1 MTVIYTLTTNFIGL
15 VGQSSDNA
23 SGNFLYQ
30 DKQVVK
36 IRAVDPLPKLK
47 IKQDAKGY
55 LKGVFN
61 KAAGTCVIAGEM
73 VSENVM
79 INHGYYFKLL
89 IDQSQSLKE
98 TAMIRI
104 VLNRTLK
111 CMGNTT
117 VG

>member
-1 MTVIYTLTTNFIGL
+1 M
-15 VGQSSDNA
+15 
-23 SGNFLYQ
+23 
-30 DKQVVK
+30 K

-47 IKQDAKGY
+47 IKQEAKGY

-89 IDQSQSLKE
+89 ID
-98 TAMIRI
+98 
-104 VLNRTLK
+104 
-111 CMGNTT
+111 
-117 VG
+117 